1 MRESLEG
8 YLDSIAAAAMKTAAK
23 GVPLAELEASLAIS
37 VDTVARQ
44 QQEIKCLSKQ
54 ANALKNRGMQ
64 AASVGT
70 LPVGTTVCTY
80 CEAVVQTAPHREKLL
95 LL

>member
-1 MRESLEG
+1 MMDSLEG
-8 YLDSIAAAAMKTAAK
+8 YLDNISAADTQTASK

-44 QQEIKCLSKQ
+44 QQEIKRLSKQ

-70 LPVGTTVCTY
+70 LPGGTTVCTY